1 MYRRRIRTH
10 VASWGLGA
18 NRCAPPPK
26 SVYPFCTKRP
36 IAPLPTCSSKKCTQK
51 LFLPRTKISY
61 EDNYKDNKQTKKKNN
76 NILACNDNHIIHHLH
91 NNMFFFSLQ
100 KTTWWYLV
108 IGDGWMGLGWAKV
121 GGVER
126 LNVVLSS
133 SPPQHVFLR
142 FTAGGLHYSYDYMK
156 SLLAAGLDSVF
167 CYPFDIWCEGW
178 GLDWSLVCSV
188 VELYTF
194 RWLGCFSLRRDIPSQ
209 L

>member
-1 MYRRRIRTH
+1 MWPLEG
-10 VASWGLGA
+10 WGQTDVLPPQSQFIHF
-18 NRCAPPPK
+18 APSDPSLHCQHAAVK
-26 SVYPFCTKRP
+26 SVHRN
-36 IAPLPTCSSKKCTQK
+36 SSSPGQK
-51 LFLPRTKISY
+51 SAMKTITKIT
-61 EDNYKDNKQTKKKNN
+61 NKQKKKNN